1 MVDRES
7 KLTAA
12 DVPAGTLILWVGHAP
27 SGSLARLR
35 FAEEQ
40 MRCGRFRS
48 LDTWLARVP
57 EPRAAALRRWFH
69 QVQCAS
75 AGRVSAGRSWVW
87 SEQERIDDGS
97 RQDAVG
103 DSRERIAAWGRW
115 RLVELP
121 DARWLVVWSRSS
133 DRFEQF
139 DVGSV
144 ETLAAGL
151 AHDWNNQLSIVGGFC
166 HLLLMQLPEDDP
178 RREMVI
184 AIRDAGARMTTMSRQ
199 LQSLSGRGPEVWE
212 TIVWSDWLDAFVREW
227 RERDGDR
234 LVLDLDPSPGGSAN
248 ETRVTVDVRSQAD
261 LLRYL
266 LEEVLRAKAGSRP
279 LVLRAIRVEDSPGR
293 WPEEALLPE
302 GTLLGWEL
310 TDPERVVGD
319 AERRTIFEPY
329 ASYLTHSGRR
339 GRAGLGLAAA
349 ARQAAQLGGSLAC
362 RSEAGGGTCF
372 RFTFRPHEESGS
384 KHGV

>member
-1 MVDRES
+1 MDRES
-7 KLTAA
+7 KLAAA
-12 DVPAGTLILWVGHAP
+12 DVPAGTVILWVGHAL

-40 MRCGRFRS
+40 LRCGRFRS

-57 EPRAAALRRWFH
+57 EPQAAALRRWFH

-87 SEQERIDDGS
+87 SERERVGDGS
-97 RQDAVG
+97 SQDAVG
-103 DSRERIAAWGRW
+103 DSRERIAAWGCW

-133 DRFEQF
+133 DGFEPF
-139 DVGSV
+139 DVASV
-144 ETLAAGL
+144 EALAAGL

-166 HLLLMQLPEDDP
+166 HLLLLQLPEDDP

-199 LQSLSGRGPEVWE
+199 LLALSGRSPEAWE
-212 TIVWSDWLDAFVREW
+212 TVGWSDWLDGFVREW
-227 RERDGDR
+227 RERGGDR
-234 LVLDLDPSPGGSAN
+234 LVLGLNPPQAGLTN

-261 LLRYL
+261 LLRHL

-279 LVLRAIRVEDSPGR
+279 IVLRAIRVEDSPVR
-293 WPEEALLPE
+293 WPEEAWLPE

-319 AERRTIFEPY
+319 VERRTIFEPY
-329 ASYLTHSGRR
+329 ASHQTHSGKR

-349 ARQAAQLGGSLAC
+349 ARLAAQLGGRLTC
-362 RSEAGGGTCF
+362 RSESGGGTCF
-372 RFTFRPHEESGS
+372 RFAFRPLDTPGGRD
-384 KHGV
+384 GV